1 MRGRDILILEHLIG
15 QKCINAPKYEMINQ
29 DYFRDSLK
37 IYNFQSIAFIVNCPA
52 RQQFVHSLLSP
63 SSHPFHSLFLL
74 SPSSFQPSLH
84 PPSLLSMTFSDIY
97 PPLLWHGKNP
107 QPPAQEKRL
116 TNKIG
121 HDRKT
126 AYLRS
131 DKTKHQSLRGK
142 KRENKH
148 GSMHR
153 ALLPVVCIL
162 LMVRKCS
169 PPGRHHRLYFFL
181 IAFVAVNK
189 KKNSLSTSFF

>member
-15 QKCINAPKYEMINQ
+15 QKCINAPKYEIINQ
-29 DYFRDSLK
+29 DYFRDSSK
-37 IYNFQSIAFIVNCPA
+37 KYDFQIIAFIVNRPA
-52 RQQFVHSLLSP
+52 RKQFVHYMLPP
-63 SSHPFHSLFLL
+63 SSHAFQSFFLL

-84 PPSLLSMTFSDIY
+84 PPSLLPMTFSDIY

-107 QPPAQEKRL
+107 QPPAQVKRL

-121 HDRKT
+121 HDKKT

-131 DKTKHQSLRGK
+131 GKSKHQSLRGK

-148 GSMHR
+148 GSMHG

-162 LMVRKCS
+162 LMVRKYS
-169 PPGRHHRLYFFL
+169 PPGRHHRLYFL
-181 IAFVAVNK
+181 
-189 KKNSLSTSFF
+189 LSPL

>member
-15 QKCINAPKYEMINQ
+15 QKFINAPKYEMITQ
-29 DYFRDSLK
+29 DYFRGSLK
-37 IYNFQSIAFIVNCPA
+37 KNLILAFIVNRPA
-52 RQQFVHSLLSP
+52 RQQFVHSLLP
-63 SSHPFHSLFLL
+63 RSSHPFHSFFLL

-84 PPSLLSMTFSDIY
+84 PPSLLPMTFSDIY
-97 PPLLWHGKNP
+97 PPLLWHGKIP

-126 AYLRS
+126 AYLRTG
-131 DKTKHQSLRGK
+131 KTKHQSLGGK

-153 ALLPVVCIL
+153 ALLPAVCML

-169 PPGRHHRLYFFL
+169 PPGRRHHLYFFL
-181 IAFVAVNK
+181 
-189 KKNSLSTSFF
+189 SLL